1 MTIEKIPLITGLN
14 DVPATDAVKGQNGA
28 LVIAKVNQ
36 IVDVVNVLTDDSGDD
51 SGGDSVAVGY
61 PQVIVFGEE
70 NAQFN
75 LNADHLNKLIFLG
88 LYGGINLAF
97 FPAMLTPKQNLWGV
111 LPSITVINTTSFDIP
126 LANSSGI
133 SLFVYPNDPDVG
145 PNNQVLR
152 AKGKLTVYFQDSEN
166 AYVIGSIINLSS
178 SS

>member
-36 IVDVVNVLTDDSGDD
+36 IVDVVNVLTDDSG
-51 SGGDSVAVGY
+51 GDSVAVGY

-75 LNADHLNKLIFLG
+75 LNADHLNKLIFWG

-97 FPAMLTPKQNLWGV
+97 FPAMLTPKLNLWGV

-133 SLFVYPNDPDVG
+133 NLFIYPDDPDVG

-166 AYVIGSIINLSS
+166 AYVIGSIINVSS
-178 SS
+178 GS